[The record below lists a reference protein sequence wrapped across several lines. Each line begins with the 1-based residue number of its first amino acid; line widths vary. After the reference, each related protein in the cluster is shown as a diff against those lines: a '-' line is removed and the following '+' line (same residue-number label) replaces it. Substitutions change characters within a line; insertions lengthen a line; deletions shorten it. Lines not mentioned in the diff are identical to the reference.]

1 MDENSDIAFFLPS
14 AYGGGA
20 ERVITTVASE
30 LSSRGYSVD
39 LLLGETDGSD
49 ADLPSEITV
58 LGFDHSRL
66 SVALPSLINYLQTQH
81 PSVIVSTIY
90 LSNILVMMSHFLTR
104 SNSRLVLRV
113 ANTPSI
119 HLSSNSA
126 RHVIGR
132 NLLPFVYSRADRIL
146 AISNGVKADL
156 VDEFSVSS
164 EKITTIYNPIELS
177 MVDERANEPLTH
189 RWLSNS
195 YQTIVGLGRL
205 TPQKDFSTLLQSFAA
220 VHAGTPSARLL
231 ILGDGELRESLQA
244 LAASLG
250 ISDVVEFTGY
260 VDNPYKY
267 LSRADLFVLS
277 SKWEGFGLC
286 IIEALACGC
295 PVVST
300 DCPNGPREILVDGE
314 YGRLVPVG
322 DVERLSAM
330 IETELTKEHDETKLR
345 SRAEMFRVDRIVDE
359 YESLLFDSDRITAQ
373 HTDS

>member
-1 MDENSDIAFFLPS
+1 
-14 AYGGGA
+14 
-20 ERVITTVASE
+20 
-30 LSSRGYSVD
+30 
-39 LLLGETDGSD
+39 
-49 ADLPSEITV
+49 
-58 LGFDHSRL
+58 
-66 SVALPSLINYLQTQH
+66 
-81 PSVIVSTIY
+81 
-90 LSNILVMMSHFLTR
+90 
-104 SNSRLVLRV
+104 
-113 ANTPSI
+113 
-119 HLSSNSA
+119 
-126 RHVIGR
+126 
-132 NLLPFVYSRADRIL
+132 
-146 AISNGVKADL
+146 
-156 VDEFSVSS
+156 
-164 EKITTIYNPIELS
+164 
-177 MVDERANEPLTH
+177 
-189 RWLSNS
+189 
-195 YQTIVGLGRL
+195 
-205 TPQKDFSTLLQSFAA
+205 
-220 VHAGTPSARLL
+220 
-231 ILGDGELRESLQA
+231 LGDGELRESLQA